1 MCSVGALSTCVQV
14 TMRNA
19 LQVHQTKMGVEMLK
33 YISFNAISKFV
44 QISTKNHLR
53 AWKVSFFLSLKV
65 EILFNFTQNQRP
77 LSHVCLGAFVKLR
90 NATIRFVMSVCPPVR
105 LSVHPPL
112 RPHETTRLSL
122 DWFSWNLIFEYFRKS
137 VEKIQ
142 GWLSPDQNNRV
153 LYMKTNIHLW

>member
-105 LSVHPPL
+105 PSAPP
-112 RPHETTRLSL
+112 SA
-122 DWFSWNLIFEYFRKS
+122 WNNSALTGLIFMKFDIWVFS
-137 VEKIQ
+137 KICRENPRLIKP
-142 GWLSPDQNNRV
+142 WPE
-153 LYMKTNIHLW
+153 